1 MTKQEKEQII
11 REQGDKIAK
20 LRQSEQYARD
30 KMEIAQN
37 KLEAQ
42 RLYYEDQIKS
52 IVKEQ
57 E

>member
-1 MTKQEKEQII
+1 
-11 REQGDKIAK
+11 
-20 LRQSEQYARD
+20 SEAYARE
-30 KMEIAQN
+30 KMEIAEKQREG
-37 KLEAQ
+37 L